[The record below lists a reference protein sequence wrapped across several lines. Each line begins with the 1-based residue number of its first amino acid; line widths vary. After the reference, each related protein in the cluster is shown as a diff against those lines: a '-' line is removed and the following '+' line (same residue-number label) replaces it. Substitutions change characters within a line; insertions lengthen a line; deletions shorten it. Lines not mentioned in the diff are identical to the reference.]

1 MTSVAIRRLTP
12 ADACDIA
19 RVHRASFDDR
29 LPWLSGIHTPD
40 DDLAYFR
47 DTVCATC
54 VLWGAF
60 DGLTLV
66 GFIAFRDG
74 WIDHLFVS
82 PERQMMGLGTRLL
95 DHAKAVQQRLRLWTF
110 QRNEGARNFY
120 ERNGFIQIDITD
132 GSGNE
137 EREPDV
143 LYEWV
148 ILRKSF

>member
-1 MTSVAIRRLTP
+1 MTSTAIRRLTP
-12 ADACDIA
+12 ADASDIA

-40 DDLAYFR
+40 EDLAYFR

-54 VLWGAF
+54 VLWGGF
-60 DGLTLV
+60 EGHRLI

-74 WIDHLFVS
+74 WIDHLFVA
-82 PERQMMGLGTRLL
+82 PEHQGVGLGTRLL
-95 DHAKAVQQRLRLWTF
+95 DQAKVAQSRLRLWTF
-110 QRNEGARNFY
+110 QRNDGARNFY
-120 ERNGFIQIDITD
+120 ESHGFVQIDITD

-143 LYEWV
+143 LYEWCE
-148 ILRKSF
+148 

>member
-1 MTSVAIRRLTP
+1 MTLTIRRLTP
-12 ADACDIA
+12 TDASDIA

-40 DDLAYFR
+40 EDLAYFR

-54 VLWGAF
+54 VLWGGF
-60 DGLTLV
+60 EGQRLI
-66 GFIAFRDG
+66 GFIAYRDG
-74 WIDHLFVS
+74 WIDHLFVA
-82 PERQMMGLGTRLL
+82 PEHQGMGLGTRLL
-95 DHAKAVQQRLRLWTF
+95 DQAQYTQPRLRLWTF

-120 ERNGFIQIDITD
+120 ERNGLIQIDITD

-143 LYEWV
+143 LYEW
-148 ILRKSF
+148 FDGG

>member
-1 MTSVAIRRLTP
+1 MTAFAIRRLTP

-40 DDLAYFR
+40 EDLAYFR

-54 VLWGAF
+54 ALWGAF
-60 DGLTLV
+60 EGQTLV

-74 WIDHLFVS
+74 WIDHLFVA
-82 PERQMMGLGTRLL
+82 PDKQMMGLGTRLL
-95 DHAKAVQQRLRLWTF
+95 DQAKAAQSRLRLWTF
-110 QRNEGARNFY
+110 QRNDGARNFY
-120 ERNGFIQIDITD
+120 DRSGFIQIDITD

-143 LYEWV
+143 LYEWSGTT
-148 ILRKSF
+148 RF

>member
-1 MTSVAIRRLTP
+1 MTLSIRRLTP
-12 ADACDIA
+12 ADASDIA

-40 DDLAYFR
+40 EDLAYFR

-54 VLWGAF
+54 VLWGGF
-60 DGLTLV
+60 EGHRLI

-74 WIDHLFVS
+74 FIDHLYVL
-82 PERQMMGLGTRLL
+82 PNHQMLGLGTRLL
-95 DHAKAVQQRLRLWTF
+95 DQAKAAQSRLRLWTF

-120 ERNGFIQIDITD
+120 ERNGLIQIDITD

-143 LYEWV
+143 LYEW
-148 ILRKSF
+148 FDGG

>member
-1 MTSVAIRRLTP
+1 MTVFALRRLTP
-12 ADACDIA
+12 ADASDIA

-40 DDLAYFR
+40 EDLAYFR

-54 VLWGAF
+54 VLWGGF
-60 DGLTLV
+60 EDQRLI

-74 WIDHLFVS
+74 FIDYLYVAQDK
-82 PERQMMGLGTRLL
+82 QMMGLGTRLL
-95 DHAKAVQQRLRLWTF
+95 DEAKAAQSRLRLWTF
-110 QRNEGARNFY
+110 QRNDGARNFY

-143 LYEWV
+143 LYEWSGV
-148 ILRKSF
+148 

>member
-12 ADACDIA
+12 ADASDIA
-19 RVHRASFDDR
+19 RVHRVSFDDR

-40 DDLAYFR
+40 EDLAYFR

-60 DGLTLV
+60 EGQRLIA
-66 GFIAFRDG
+66 FIAFRDG
-74 WIDHLFVS
+74 WIDHLFVA
-82 PERQMMGLGTRLL
+82 PDKQMMGLGTRLL
-95 DHAKAVQQRLRLWTF
+95 DQAKAVQQRLRLWTF
-110 QRNEGARNFY
+110 QRNDGARNFY
-120 ERNGFIQIDITD
+120 ERGGFIQIDITD

-143 LYEWV
+143 LYEWGGTA
-148 ILRKSF
+148 SF

>member
-1 MTSVAIRRLTP
+1 MTSVTLRRLTP
-12 ADACDIA
+12 ADASDIA
-19 RVHRASFDDR
+19 RVHRVSFDDR

-40 DDLAYFR
+40 EDLAYFR

-54 VLWGAF
+54 VLWGGF
-60 DGLTLV
+60 EGQRLI

-74 WIDHLFVS
+74 WIDHLFVA
-82 PERQMMGLGTRLL
+82 PEHQGVGLGTRLL
-95 DHAKAVQQRLRLWTF
+95 DQAKAAQSRLRLWTF
-110 QRNEGARNFY
+110 QRNDGARNFY

-143 LYEWV
+143 LYEWA
-148 ILRKSF
+148 IFRKSF

>member
-1 MTSVAIRRLTP
+1 MISIRRLAP
-12 ADACDIA
+12 ADAPDIA

-40 DDLAYFR
+40 EDLAYFR

-54 VLWGAF
+54 VLWGGF
-60 DGLTLV
+60 EGQRLI

-74 WIDHLFVS
+74 WIDHLFVA
-82 PERQMMGLGTRLL
+82 PEHQGVGLGTRLL
-95 DHAKAVQQRLRLWTF
+95 DQAKATKSRLRLWTF
-110 QRNEGARNFY
+110 QRNDGARNFY
-120 ERNGFIQIDITD
+120 ESHGFVQIDITD

-143 LYEWV
+143 LFEWSGMA
-148 ILRKSF
+148 SF